1 MNLKPTK
8 NIIPEM
14 RIPGARAVKGVVLEI
29 SIPNKIELIGE
40 DTIKLNSKTDRICDR
55 CFKSASSWTDAR
67 T

>member
-29 SIPNKIELIGE
+29 SMPNKIKI
-40 DTIKLNSKTDRICDR
+40 TQIKSFLLEQLKKAIC
-55 CFKSASSWTDAR
+55 C
-67 T
+67 